1 LALWRWENNKMDVS
15 QSLASLIEIVWL
27 DFLLSGDNAVML
39 ALATRALPQEL
50 RRPGV
55 LLGTALFILLR
66 IVFAYALLAYAGLAG
81 VGFLGAALLI
91 WAAFRLGTRDEAA
104 PPKAPRRTLSAALLA
119 CLGKDAPLALQ
130 NMVAVQAAA
139 QGSLPLVQI
148 GLALSIPLLAL
159 GSAQFITVL
168 RKPPLLWAGAGLLG
182 WLAGRLGVGDA
193 LVLAS
198 PLPQDALRDVAPPV
212 VALLTLLAVYFFSR
226 GRRLKGRKI

>member
-1 LALWRWENNKMDVS
+1 MDVS

-27 DFLLSGDNAVML
+27 DFLLTGDNAVLL
-39 ALATRALPQEL
+39 AFATRALPREQ

-66 IVFAYALLAYAGLAG
+66 IFFAYALLAYAGLPG
-81 VGFLGAALLI
+81 VGLFGAALLI
-91 WAAFRLGTRDEAA
+91 WSALSLGTRGEAT
-104 PPKAPRRTLSAALLA
+104 PPKAPQRSLSAVLFA
-119 CLGKDAPLALQ
+119 CLAMDAPLALQ

-139 QGSLPLVQI
+139 QGSRLLVQI

-182 WLAGRLGVGDA
+182 WLAGRLAAGDG

-198 PLPQDALRDVAPPV
+198 PMPSGLLHDFAPPV
-212 VALLTLLAVYFFSR
+212 GAILTFLLVYFFSR
-226 GRRLKGRKI
+226 GRRNNGRKPKPEQERGR

>member
-1 LALWRWENNKMDVS
+1 MDVS

-39 ALATRALPQEL
+39 ALATRALPQEQ

-81 VGFLGAALLI
+81 VGLVGAALLI
-91 WAAFRLGTRDEAA
+91 WAAFSLGTRDQAA
-104 PPKAPRRTLSAALLA
+104 PPEAPRRTLSAALLA
-119 CLGKDAPLALQ
+119 CLAMDAPLALQ

-182 WLAGRLGVGDA
+182 WLAGQLAAGDA
-193 LVLAS
+193 LILAAA
-198 PLPQDALRDVAPPV
+198 LPQEVLRGFAPPV
-212 VALLTLLAVYFFSR
+212 VGLLTVLMVYVFSR
-226 GRRLKGRKI
+226 GRRINGAKPKEGRE

>member
-1 LALWRWENNKMDVS
+1 MDVS

-39 ALATRALPQEL
+39 ALVTRALPQEQ

-66 IVFAYALLAYAGLAG
+66 IVFAFALLAYAGLPG
-81 VGFLGAALLI
+81 VGLLGAALLI
-91 WAAFRLGTRDEAA
+91 WAAFSLGARDEAA
-104 PPKAPRRTLSAALLA
+104 PPNAPRRTISAALLA
-119 CLGKDAPLALQ
+119 CLAMDAPLALQ

-139 QGSLPLVQI
+139 QGSRPLVQI

-182 WLAGRLGVGDA
+182 WLAGRLAASDA

-198 PLPQDALRDVAPPV
+198 PAPQDVLRDFAPPAA
-212 VALLTLLAVYFFSR
+212 ALSTMLLAYVFSR
-226 GRRLKGRKI
+226 GRRVKGPKI

>member
-1 LALWRWENNKMDVS
+1 MDVS

-39 ALATRALPQEL
+39 ALVTRALPQEQ

-55 LLGTALFILLR
+55 LLGTGLFILLR
-66 IVFAYALLAYAGLAG
+66 IVFAYALLAYAGLHG
-81 VGFLGAALLI
+81 VGFFGAALLI
-91 WAAFRLGTRDEAA
+91 WAAFKLGTRDEPA

-119 CLGKDAPLALQ
+119 CLAMDAPLALQ

-139 QGSLPLVQI
+139 QGSLTLVQI

-182 WLAGRLGVGDA
+182 WLAGLLAASDA

-198 PLPQDALRDVAPPV
+198 PLPHDLLRDFAPPV
-212 VALLTLLAVYFFSR
+212 AALLTILLAYVFSR
-226 GRRLKGRKI
+226 GGRIKGPKL